1 MTHSIKDL
9 NRRKLNF
16 NTNDVKSILP
26 EYFQGEYGT
35 DSGSLI
41 KLLEAYYDFLD
52 SSGKN
57 SFNTE
62 IKNITTAR
70 DISQAD
76 TTYLDELIKEIG
88 NGLQSSSFFQNPRL
102 MARLLPEYYSTK
114 GSTNATQG
122 FFRGFFNQEV
132 TIEHPKDKLLFVG
145 GKDSSGIQGQI
156 GFDYNHRTV
165 DNGEFQIFSV
175 KVKAGVSNFDYEKL
189 YKKFAHPAGFNFTG
203 QLVTDGVATISLI
216 GTGIDPLEED
226 DNIVLATPL
235 GDGEILAAA
244 GFNQMTAIFDSVG
257 DNGDPNIAGVFRSTL
272 SDFISKYQS
281 ITVGNLIKSYGT
293 IDKLFDPDS
302 FTFDDSATGLNA
314 ATSRIDMSFTTE
326 TMDNDMFTRYLS
338 DSAI

>member
-1 MTHSIKDL
+1 MTHSSDK
-9 NRRKLNF
+9 NRRNQNLLSP
-16 NTNDVKSILP
+16 TIDGALP
-26 EYFQGEYGT
+26 SHFAEQYGQ

-41 KLLEAYYDFLD
+41 KFLDLYYQFLD
-52 SSGKN
+52 SSGVN
-57 SFNTE
+57 SFGSDIHNLF
-62 IKNITTAR
+62 TAR
-70 DISQAD
+70 DISETNAKG
-76 TTYLDELIKEIG
+76 LDQLIGEIG
-88 NGLQSSSFFQNPRL
+88 NGLTASAFFQQPRL
-102 MARLLPEYYSTK
+102 MARLLAQFYRSK
-114 GSTNATQG
+114 GTLVSVEG